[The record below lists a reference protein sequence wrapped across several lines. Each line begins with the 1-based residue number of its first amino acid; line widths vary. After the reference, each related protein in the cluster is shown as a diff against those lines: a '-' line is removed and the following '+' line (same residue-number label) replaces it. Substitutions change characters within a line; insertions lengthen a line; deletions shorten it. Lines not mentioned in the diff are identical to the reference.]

1 MKALIAQDRE
11 AFYDSEIAVRERAA
25 YPPFGRLASL
35 LITGVD
41 KHATEGFGR
50 RLAAASPTVEGVRVL
65 GPAEAPLAVVRG
77 RHRFR
82 IMIKSA
88 RGFDLSAYMRGWL
101 ADAPKRVGDI
111 KLEVDVDP
119 LSFL

>member
-1 MKALIAQDRE
+1 
-11 AFYDSEIAVRERAA
+11 VA

-35 LITGVD
+35 LITGSD

-50 RLAAASPTVEGVRVL
+50 RLVAAAPTVEGVRVL
-65 GPAEAPLAVVRG
+65 GPAEAPLAMVRG

-82 IMIKSA
+82 IMVKSA
-88 RGFDLSAYMRGWL
+88 RAFDLSAYMREWL
-101 ADAPKRVGDI
+101 SVAPKRAGDI
-111 KLEVDVDP
+111 KLDVDVDP